1 MKAFLRG
8 AALLAG
14 GLVVVTLAL
23 FACTLGYSLVACHGA
38 AENPVG
44 WALFLLI
51 GVFLGV
57 PVLTAICGM
66 MVLGVAFCARATFA
80 RFGVPR
86 VLGGLVLLLVIIAAT
101 TAGIKAAAGAAGG
114 CSILGAAAAVRF
126 G

>member
-8 AALLAG
+8 AAVFVGALA
-14 GLVVVTLAL
+14 VVTLAL
-23 FACTLGYSLVACHGA
+23 LACTLGYSLVACHGA

-57 PVLTAICGM
+57 PALTAICGM
-66 MVLGVAFCARATFA
+66 TVLGVALCARATFA
-80 RFGVPR
+80 RFGVAR
-86 VLGGLVLLLVIIAAT
+86 VLGGLVLLLVAIAAT
-101 TAGIKAAAGAAGG
+101 TAGIKAAAGASGG
-114 CSILGAAAAVRF
+114 CSILGAAAAARF